1 MRNKNAIMKQVNVV
15 AAVIVKDNKIYATQ
29 RGYGEFKD
37 YWEFPGGK
45 VEANESLEDALKR
58 EIKEELDTI
67 IEIKELIKVI
77 DYDYPSF
84 HLHMSAYKC
93 NIVKGNLTL
102 LEAEDAKWLSKDE
115 LYSINWLPADLSLID
130 ELVKIIE

>member
-1 MRNKNAIMKQVNVV
+1 MKQINVV

-67 IEIKELIKVI
+67 VEVKELIKVI

-130 ELVKIIE
+130 ELVKILE

>member
-1 MRNKNAIMKQVNVV
+1 MKQINVV

-45 VEANESLEDALKR
+45 VEPHESLEDALKR

-67 IEIKELIKVI
+67 VEVKELIKVI

-93 NIVKGNLTL
+93 NIVEGNLTL
-102 LEAEDAKWLSKDE
+102 LEAEDAKWLKRDE

-130 ELVKIIE
+130 ELVKILE